1 MIQYLRK
8 RSRNGLTKWD
18 AIKLNQ
24 ANELNRTVKKTRENL
39 QCLLAQYYV
48 KNSKSGLEKDSLRE
62 AAKFLEALTVPL
74 VVPFCLFI
82 VTTSSSSAI
91 C

>member
-48 KNSKSGLEKDSLRE
+48 KNPKSGLEKDRE
-62 AAKFLEALTVPL
+62 AAKFLETLTVPL